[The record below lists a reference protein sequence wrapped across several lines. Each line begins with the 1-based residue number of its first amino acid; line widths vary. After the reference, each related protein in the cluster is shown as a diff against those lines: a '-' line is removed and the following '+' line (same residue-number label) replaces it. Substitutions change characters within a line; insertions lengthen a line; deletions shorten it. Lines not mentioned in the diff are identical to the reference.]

1 MASFG
6 DFITIARAKREW
18 TQTDFGAKIG
28 VNSSA
33 VSRIENGSQTFSK
46 NKLDLL
52 ASLFDKNKQNVTD
65 LYFADKFAR
74 EATKYKCSETIFSVA
89 EETASYIRNKNIKQ
103 GKLELE

>member
-1 MASFG
+1 MESFG
-6 DFITIARAKREW
+6 DFIKIEREKQKW

-33 VSRIENGSQTFSK
+33 VSRIENGSQSFSK

-52 ASLFDKNKQNVTD
+52 ANLFSIEKQTVRD

-74 EATKYKCSETIFSVA
+74 EATKYKCSESVFSEA
-89 EETASYIRNKNIKQ
+89 EHTALHIRNKILNK
-103 GKLELE
+103 EN

>member
-6 DFITIARAKREW
+6 DFIKIEREKREW
-18 TQTDFGAKIG
+18 TQTYFGAKIG

-52 ASLFDKNKQNVTD
+52 ANLFDKEKQNVID

-74 EATKYKCSETIFSVA
+74 EATKYKCSEAIFCVA
-89 EETASYIRNKNIKQ
+89 EETASYIRNKNVKQ

>member
-6 DFITIARAKREW
+6 DFIKTEREKREW

-52 ASLFDKNKQNVTD
+52 ATLFEQEKQSVTD

-74 EATKYKCSETIFSVA
+74 EATKHKCSETIFLVA
-89 EETASYIRNKNIKQ
+89 EETASYIRNKNVKQ

>member
-6 DFITIARAKREW
+6 DFIKIEREKREW
-18 TQTDFGAKIG
+18 TQTEFGKKIG

-46 NKLDLL
+46 NKLDIL
-52 ASLFDKNKQNVTD
+52 ANLFGKEKQNVTD

-89 EETASYIRNKNIKQ
+89 EETVSYIRNKNIKQ

>member
-6 DFITIARAKREW
+6 DFIKTEREKRDW

-46 NKLDLL
+46 NKLELL
-52 ASLFDKNKQNVTD
+52 ANLFKKQKQSVTD

-89 EETASYIRNKNIKQ
+89 EETAAYIRNKNVKQ